1 MLTLSTIRATLKGV
15 ISRSRDTRLR
25 RTRKGYHHGRLRQA
39 LLDASLEIVAEGGP
53 SALSL
58 RKAASRAG
66 VSHAAPKRHFATVRD
81 LYCAIAE
88 DGYRKLRAYLLERVA
103 QNAPVTPL
111 QALTILGVAYVEF
124 ATSHPGH
131 FRAMFR
137 SGVTDHASSHL
148 LEQAAGEAFDVLVE
162 AIERCRQAGE
172 VRPAPP
178 RELALGAWAL
188 VHGLA
193 VLAVDHQLVNRGFS
207 SDDPV
212 ALAREATQQ
221 LYLGLRP

>member
-1 MLTLSTIRATLKGV
+1 MLTLSTILGRLNGMP
-15 ISRSRDTRLR
+15 SRSRDTRAR
-25 RTRKGYHHGRLRQA
+25 RGRKRYHHGRLRQA
-39 LLDASLEIVAEGGP
+39 LLDASLAIIAERGP
-53 SALSL
+53 SELSL

-88 DGYRKLRAYLLERVA
+88 DGYRRLRTHLLERVA
-103 QNAPVTPL
+103 QRPGVTPV
-111 QALTILGVAYVEF
+111 QALAILGVAYVEF

-131 FRAMFR
+131 FRAMFH
-137 SGVTDHASSHL
+137 SGVTDRPASHP
-148 LEQAAGEAFDVLVE
+148 LEQAAGAAFDVLVE

-172 VRPAPP
+172 VRPAAP

-193 VLAVDHQLVNRGFS
+193 VLAVDHQLANRGFP

-212 ALAREATQQ
+212 VLAREATQR

>member
-1 MLTLSTIRATLKGV
+1 MLTLSTIRATLTGV

-25 RTRKGYHHGRLRQA
+25 RARKRYHHGRLRQA

-66 VSHAAPKRHFATVRD
+66 VSHAAPKRHFATARD

-103 QNAPVTPL
+103 QSTTPV
-111 QALTILGVAYVEF
+111 QALAILGVAYVEF

-131 FRAMFR
+131 FRAMFHSDVIDR
-137 SGVTDHASSHL
+137 AASHP
-148 LEQAAGEAFDVLVE
+148 LEQAAGEAFDVLVD

-178 RELALGAWAL
+178 RQLALGAWAL

-212 ALAREATQQ
+212 ALAQEATLQ

>member
-1 MLTLSTIRATLKGV
+1 M
-15 ISRSRDTRLR
+15 SRSRLR
-25 RTRKGYHHGRLRQA
+25 RARKRYHHGRLRQA
-39 LLDASLEIVAEGGP
+39 LLDAALEIVAEGGP

-58 RKAASRAG
+58 RKAASLVG
-66 VSHAAPKRHFATVRD
+66 VSHTAPKRHFATVGD

-103 QNAPVTPL
+103 QNAGVTPV
-111 QALTILGVAYVEF
+111 QALAILGVAYVEF

-131 FRAMFR
+131 FRAMFH
-137 SGVTDHASSHL
+137 SGVVDRAASHP

-162 AIERCRQAGE
+162 AIEHCRQAGE

-188 VHGLA
+188 AHGLA

-221 LYLGLRP
+221 LYLGLRSDL

>member
-1 MLTLSTIRATLKGV
+1 MLTLSTIGATLKAV
-15 ISRSRDTRLR
+15 ISGSTDTRFR
-25 RTRKGYHHGRLRQA
+25 RARKRYHHGQLRQA
-39 LLDASLEIVAEGGP
+39 LLDASLDIVAEGGP

-58 RKAASRAG
+58 RKAARRAG
-66 VSHAAPKRHFATVRD
+66 VSHAAPKRHFATASD

-88 DGYRKLRAYLLERVA
+88 DGYRKLRAYLLERVGESA
-103 QNAPVTPL
+103 TPV
-111 QALTILGVAYVEF
+111 QALAMLGVAYVEF

-131 FRAMFR
+131 FRAMFH
-137 SGVTDHASSHL
+137 SGVIDRTGSHP
-148 LEQAAGEAFDVLVE
+148 LEQAAGEAFDVLVA
-162 AIERCRQAGE
+162 AIERCQQAGE

-193 VLAVDHQLVNRGFS
+193 VLAVDRQLVNRGFP

-212 ALAREATQQ
+212 ALALEATQQ

>member
-1 MLTLSTIRATLKGV
+1 M
-15 ISRSRDTRLR
+15 ISRSRDSRLR
-25 RTRKGYHHGRLRQA
+25 RGYKRYHHGRLRQA
-39 LLDASLEIVAEGGP
+39 LLEASLEIVAESGP

-88 DGYRKLRAYLLERVA
+88 DGYRKLRAFLLERVA
-103 QNAPVTPL
+103 QSEPVTPI

-131 FRAMFR
+131 FRAMFH
-137 SGVTDHASSHL
+137 SGVTDRASSHP
-148 LEQAAGEAFDVLVE
+148 LEQAAGEGFDVLVE

-172 VRPAPP
+172 VRPAPS

-193 VLAVDHQLVNRGFS
+193 VLAVDHQLMNRGFS

-221 LYLGLRP
+221 LYLGMRP